1 MRPRSAPWATNT
13 GRSPRA
19 LEPGSEGFSL
29 LEVLVASLLLGLAA
43 MSYGTLMLT
52 AAATQERSWEH
63 TTLSAT
69 AVERMEGL
77 LQLPFD
83 DDAWQAG
90 GSLTSSA
97 PGYSLEPIPVN
108 ADPNGYL
115 RWKITDESVLMKRI
129 TVLAGHPNRSA
140 TGVRELQVETF
151 RLRNAR

>member
-1 MRPRSAPWATNT
+1 MRQRRTLCATNS

-43 MSYGTLMLT
+43 MAYGTLMLT
-52 AAATQERSWEH
+52 ASATQARSWEH

-69 AVERMEGL
+69 AVERMEAL

-83 DDAWQAG
+83 DNAWQAG

-97 PGYSLEPIPVN
+97 PGYSFEPIPVN

-115 RWKITDESVLMKRI
+115 RWEITDESVLMKRI
-129 TVLAGHPNRSA
+129 TVLAGHPNPSA
-140 TGVRELQVETF
+140 TGMREVQVETF
-151 RLRNAR
+151 RLRSER

>member
-1 MRPRSAPWATNT
+1 MRPRRTPPSANS
-13 GRSPRA
+13 GRNPRA

-63 TTLSAT
+63 TTLSAA
-69 AVERMEGL
+69 AVERMEAL

-83 DDAWQAG
+83 DNAWQAG

-97 PGYSLEPIPVN
+97 PGYSFEPIPVN
-108 ADPNGYL
+108 VHPNGYL
-115 RWKITDESVLMKRI
+115 RWEITDESVFMKRI
-129 TVLAGHPNRSA
+129 TVLAGHPNHSA
-140 TGVRELQVETF
+140 TAVREVQVETF
-151 RLRNAR
+151 RLRNER